1 MNLTRLITTTLCFAI
16 TLNLYNQS
24 KAQAFEPPKEGS
36 PKQTVSGSTREYQ
49 PPDGIGA
56 PIVSDGSGSR

>member
-16 TLNLYNQS
+16 TLNLYSRS
-24 KAQAFEPPKEGS
+24 KVQAFELPKEDS
-36 PKQTVSGSTREYQ
+36 PNQTVSGSTREYE
-49 PPDGIGA
+49 PPNGIGA